1 MEINFRFL
9 ESYNMGWV
17 DGGHFARE
25 LCEWTLGYE
34 KKVVK
39 PAESTRKIGRLIELT
54 QWNLLGFFEAV
65 C

>member
-1 MEINFRFL
+1 
-9 ESYNMGWV
+9 MGWV